1 MAHVALFR
9 EGLHGHTHAVVL
21 AAGLPNGPFRVASRK
36 VIGAGVVAR
45 QILGLAIVYVVLD
58 VRGTGLG
65 MPDVGL
71 DVIGTGPGILEWDQ
85 LSGRIERPVC
95 VYG

>member
-58 VRGTGLG
+58 V
-65 MPDVGL
+65 
-71 DVIGTGPGILEWDQ
+71 IGTGPGILEWDQ

>member
-65 MPDVGL
+65 HIRRVGL
-71 DVIGTGPGILEWDQ
+71 YVRGTDLGGVLEVWD
-85 LSGRIERPVC
+85 
-95 VYG
+95 